1 MENTNRRPLALT
13 LVVLGALVR
22 LIPHPW
28 NFAPV
33 GGVSLFAGARL
44 RGWQAYMV
52 PILLMAVT
60 DPFLGGFSIT
70 SPFVYLSF
78 LINVWIGR
86 RLRAS
91 ESPIKIG
98 AAAVF
103 SSVQFFVLS
112 DFGSWLGYYAH
123 TWTGLVS
130 CYVAAIPFYA
140 HAVKRPAEHRHPVR
154 HARRAEPYG
163 LHARARGTSRLKRA
177 LVSWSGGKDCAWAL
191 ERLRG
196 PDVQIVALLTTI
208 NERFNRVAMH
218 GVRRELV
225 EEQARSIGVPLWIAP
240 LPWPC
245 SNERY
250 EEVMAGMCRRA
261 VDAGIDS
268 VVFGDLFLEDVRA
281 YRERMLAGTGLEPLF
296 PLWQAPTG
304 ALAREML
311 AQGLRARIA
320 CIDRRVLDRSFAG
333 REYDA
338 DFLADLPPVADPC
351 GENGEFHSFVYDS
364 PMFHHAIAVE
374 QGEFHEDGDFTFADL
389 LCPVSSH

>member
-1 MENTNRRPLALT
+1 M
-13 LVVLGALVR
+13 
-22 LIPHPW
+22 
-28 NFAPV
+28 
-33 GGVSLFAGARL
+33 
-44 RGWQAYMV
+44 
-52 PILLMAVT
+52 
-60 DPFLGGFSIT
+60 
-70 SPFVYLSF
+70 
-78 LINVWIGR
+78 
-86 RLRAS
+86 
-91 ESPIKIG
+91 
-98 AAAVF
+98 
-103 SSVQFFVLS
+103 
-112 DFGSWLGYYAH
+112 
-123 TWTGLVS
+123 
-130 CYVAAIPFYA
+130 
-140 HAVKRPAEHRHPVR
+140 
-154 HARRAEPYG
+154 
-163 LHARARGTSRLKRA
+163 KRA

-196 PDVQIVALLTTI
+196 SDVEIAALLTTI

-225 EEQARSIGVPLWIAP
+225 EEQARSIGVPLWVAP

-296 PLWQAPTG
+296 PLWKAPTA

-311 AQGLRARIA
+311 TRGLRARIA

-364 PMFHHAIAVE
+364 PMFHHVIAVE
-374 QGEFHEDGDFTFADL
+374 RGEFHEDGDFTFADL

>member
-1 MENTNRRPLALT
+1 
-13 LVVLGALVR
+13 
-22 LIPHPW
+22 
-28 NFAPV
+28 
-33 GGVSLFAGARL
+33 
-44 RGWQAYMV
+44 
-52 PILLMAVT
+52 
-60 DPFLGGFSIT
+60 
-70 SPFVYLSF
+70 
-78 LINVWIGR
+78 
-86 RLRAS
+86 
-91 ESPIKIG
+91 
-98 AAAVF
+98 
-103 SSVQFFVLS
+103 
-112 DFGSWLGYYAH
+112 
-123 TWTGLVS
+123 
-130 CYVAAIPFYA
+130 
-140 HAVKRPAEHRHPVR
+140 
-154 HARRAEPYG
+154 
-163 LHARARGTSRLKRA
+163 LKRA

-196 PDVQIVALLTTI
+196 SDVEIIALLTTI

-296 PLWQAPTG
+296 PLWKAPTA

-338 DFLADLPPVADPC
+338 DFLADLPLVADPC

-364 PMFHHAIAVE
+364 PMFHHAIAIE
-374 QGEFHEDGDFTFADL
+374 PGEFHEDGDFTFADL

>member
-1 MENTNRRPLALT
+1 
-13 LVVLGALVR
+13 
-22 LIPHPW
+22 
-28 NFAPV
+28 
-33 GGVSLFAGARL
+33 
-44 RGWQAYMV
+44 
-52 PILLMAVT
+52 
-60 DPFLGGFSIT
+60 
-70 SPFVYLSF
+70 
-78 LINVWIGR
+78 
-86 RLRAS
+86 
-91 ESPIKIG
+91 
-98 AAAVF
+98 
-103 SSVQFFVLS
+103 
-112 DFGSWLGYYAH
+112 
-123 TWTGLVS
+123 
-130 CYVAAIPFYA
+130 
-140 HAVKRPAEHRHPVR
+140 
-154 HARRAEPYG
+154 
-163 LHARARGTSRLKRA
+163 LKRA

-191 ERLRG
+191 ERLQG
-196 PDVQIVALLTTI
+196 SDVEIAALLTTI

-261 VDAGIDS
+261 VDTGIDS

-296 PLWQAPTG
+296 PLWKAPTA

-311 AQGLRARIA
+311 ARGLRARIA

-374 QGEFHEDGDFTFADL
+374 PGEFHEDGDFTFADL

>member
-1 MENTNRRPLALT
+1 M
-13 LVVLGALVR
+13 
-22 LIPHPW
+22 
-28 NFAPV
+28 
-33 GGVSLFAGARL
+33 
-44 RGWQAYMV
+44 
-52 PILLMAVT
+52 
-60 DPFLGGFSIT
+60 
-70 SPFVYLSF
+70 
-78 LINVWIGR
+78 
-86 RLRAS
+86 
-91 ESPIKIG
+91 
-98 AAAVF
+98 
-103 SSVQFFVLS
+103 
-112 DFGSWLGYYAH
+112 
-123 TWTGLVS
+123 
-130 CYVAAIPFYA
+130 
-140 HAVKRPAEHRHPVR
+140 
-154 HARRAEPYG
+154 
-163 LHARARGTSRLKRA
+163 KRA

-196 PDVQIVALLTTI
+196 SDVEIVALLTTI

-296 PLWQAPTG
+296 PLWKAPTA

-364 PMFHHAIAVE
+364 PMFHHVIAVE
-374 QGEFHEDGDFTFADL
+374 RGEFHEDGNFTFADL